1 MTIKRA
7 DEIIERLEILADDN
21 FYPLE
26 ENRDYKML
34 CYLVSK
40 KRSDETIDND
50 DVMYYY
56 KEIIH
61 DMKQYF

>member
-7 DEIIERLEILADDN
+7 DEVIERLEILADDN
-21 FYPLE
+21 YYPIE
-26 ENRDYKML
+26 ENKDYKTL

-40 KRSDETIDND
+40 RKSDEEIDDETIKE
-50 DVMYYY
+50 YY
-56 KEIIH
+56 KKIIK